1 MNAVLNGVTQQI
13 AFEKRSFRISN
24 PQNGP
29 RGLPGVPWEASRGDS
44 GVLLGAPGRLLG
56 RSKALLGFK
65 IFAEVFK
72 NAGKNSKFVLL
83 EALGLLS
90 GVPRAI

>member
-1 MNAVLNGVTQQI
+1 MNAVLNGVAQQI

-29 RGLPGVPWEASRGDS
+29 RGLPGVPWEASWGDS
-44 GVLLGAPGRLLG
+44 GVLLGAPGQLLG

-65 IFAEVFK
+65 TFPELFK
-72 NAGKNSKFVLL
+72 NA
-83 EALGLLS
+83 
-90 GVPRAI
+90 

>member
-1 MNAVLNGVTQQI
+1 MNAVLNGVAQQI

-44 GVLLGAPGRLLG
+44 GVLLGAPGQLLG

-65 IFAEVFK
+65 NFQKFSK
-72 NAGKNSKFVLL
+72 MLGKLKFVLL
-83 EALGLLS
+83 ESLGLLS